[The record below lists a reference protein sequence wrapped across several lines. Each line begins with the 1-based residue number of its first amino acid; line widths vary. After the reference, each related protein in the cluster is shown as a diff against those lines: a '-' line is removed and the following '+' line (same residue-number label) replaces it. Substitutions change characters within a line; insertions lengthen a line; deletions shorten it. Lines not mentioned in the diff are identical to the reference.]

1 MTEPVVRKPW
11 WKAIIAGILDFVL
24 VFGGGGYLIGRFTGG
39 LTENGFHLEGAPAL
53 GLFALVI
60 GYFVVFGRYLGG
72 TIFRRLFGI
81 AG

>member
-1 MTEPVVRKPW
+1 MTEPTVHKPW
-11 WKAIIAGILDFVL
+11 WKAIIAGFLDFVL
-24 VFGGGGYLIGRFTGG
+24 VFGGGGYVIALLTGG
-39 LTENGFHLEGAPAL
+39 LTENGFRLEGLPAL
-53 GLFALVI
+53 ALFALVI